1 MKAVVVVM
9 FYCYLSVI
17 DLVMLSL
24 LTPDVT
30 GSPWG
35 VMLLHWSG
43 TATSGILHTC
53 VVCCVHI
60 NEPTVH
66 DSVQAVVEAF
76 V

>member
-9 FYCYLSVI
+9 FYCCLSVI

-30 GSPWG
+30 GSPWR
-35 VMLLHWSG
+35 VMLLHWAG

-53 VVCCVHI
+53 VATLMNLLLPEH
-60 NEPTVH
+60 H
-66 DSVQAVVEAF
+66 SVQAVVEAF